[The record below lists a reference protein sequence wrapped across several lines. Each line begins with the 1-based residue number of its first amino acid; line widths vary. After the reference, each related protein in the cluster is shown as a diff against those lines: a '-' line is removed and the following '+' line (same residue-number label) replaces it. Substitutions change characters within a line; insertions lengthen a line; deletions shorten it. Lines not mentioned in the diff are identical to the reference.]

1 MSRETLKLLLI
12 KLQPYRDMA
21 EDFLIILEECKDEDQ
36 EFVDRLSS
44 EIVQGIKRIES
55 KEQIEKITKEIS
67 NIKKQEEAEIWRNKK
82 DLEELENLIN
92 NIG

>member
-1 MSRETLKLLLI
+1 VSRETLKLLLI

-67 NIKKQEEAEIWRNKK
+67 NIKKQEEAEI
-82 DLEELENLIN
+82 
-92 NIG
+92 